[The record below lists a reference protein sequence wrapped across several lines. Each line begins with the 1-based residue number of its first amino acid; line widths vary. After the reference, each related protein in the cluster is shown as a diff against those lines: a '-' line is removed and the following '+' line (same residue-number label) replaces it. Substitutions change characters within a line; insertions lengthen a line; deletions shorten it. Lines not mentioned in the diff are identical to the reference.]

1 MSRHKYSVNG
11 KNIKHNAETVNLTVV
26 TFFKKSVSENVC
38 LVLKKNKNSIYC
50 YIKFPS
56 HSFLLLLLQGFP
68 GAEFIRKAGSQGLG
82 YSAN

>member
-38 LVLKKNKNSIYC
+38 LVLKKK
-50 YIKFPS
+50 
-56 HSFLLLLLQGFP
+56 
-68 GAEFIRKAGSQGLG
+68 
-82 YSAN
+82 